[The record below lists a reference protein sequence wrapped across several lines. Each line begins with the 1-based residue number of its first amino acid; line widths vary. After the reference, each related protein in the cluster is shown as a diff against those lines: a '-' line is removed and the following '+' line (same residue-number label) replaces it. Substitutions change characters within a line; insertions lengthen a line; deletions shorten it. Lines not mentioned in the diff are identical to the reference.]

1 MQELLFPQ
9 IICKKDLKSFAITV
23 QQANGAFGIRALDS
37 GQSPDC
43 YKNTWDESDAP
54 MWKWSNIC
62 DICTS
67 YILNC
72 TLC

>member
-43 YKNTWDESDAP
+43 YKNTWDESDVP
-54 MWKWSNIC
+54 M
-62 DICTS
+62 
-67 YILNC
+67 
-72 TLC
+72 